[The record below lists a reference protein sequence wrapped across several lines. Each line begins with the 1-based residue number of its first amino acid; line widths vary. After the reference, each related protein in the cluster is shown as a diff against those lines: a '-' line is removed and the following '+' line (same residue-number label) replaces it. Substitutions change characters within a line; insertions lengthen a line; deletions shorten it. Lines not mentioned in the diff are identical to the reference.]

1 MTVEP
6 GLHPVRVA
14 IPSLPPA
21 DFLLRPLD
29 GHSEASIV
37 ADRPG
42 MASLLLERL
51 LIGPDGKAVDVTAL
65 PVAVHD
71 RLLASLYTLEY
82 GKDVS
87 CQATCGACAQ
97 MFQFR
102 FALPDLLESQ
112 DEAAA
117 VAGLPGG
124 DGRWQTP
131 SGVRLRPPDLRDAA
145 AGAPEGL
152 LAVIAEAPFPAEE
165 VEALAA
171 FLEQAS
177 PILAIDL
184 DSACPGC
191 GASQSI
197 AFDLARFLV
206 RALAGERPFL
216 IREVHLIAARYG
228 WSHSEIMAL
237 PRSDRRAFATLIE
250 SERSAGLR
258 RVS

>member
-1 MTVEP
+1 MIVDL

-21 DFLLRPLD
+21 DFLLRPID
-29 GHSEASIV
+29 GRSEAAIV

-42 MASLLLERL
+42 MATLLLERL
-51 LIGPDGKAVDVTAL
+51 VAGRDGEAVDVLAL

-71 RLLASLYTLEY
+71 RLLAAIYTLEY
-82 GKDVS
+82 GEKLS
-87 CQATCGACAQ
+87 CQATCASCAQ
-97 MFQFR
+97 IFQFR
-102 FALPDLLESQ
+102 FALPALLASQ

-117 VAGLPGG
+117 EAGLPGE
-124 DGRWQTP
+124 DGFWETP
-131 SGVRLRPPDLRDAA
+131 SGARLRPPDLRDSA

-152 LAVIAEAPFPAEE
+152 LARIAESPVPAED
-165 VEALAA
+165 VEDLAA
-171 FLEQAS
+171 FLEKAS
-177 PILAIDL
+177 PILSIDL
-184 DSACPGC
+184 DAACPGC
-191 GASQSI
+191 GASQSV

-228 WSHSEIMAL
+228 WSHAEIMAL
-237 PRSDRRAFATLIE
+237 PRADRRAFATLIE
-250 SERSAGLR
+250 SERSASLR

>member
-1 MTVEP
+1 MTVDR

-14 IPSLPPA
+14 IPSLPTA
-21 DFLLRPLD
+21 DFLLRPMD
-29 GHSEASIV
+29 GHSEAAIV

-42 MASLLLERL
+42 MATLLLERL
-51 LIGPDGKAVDVTAL
+51 VVGGEGEAVDVRAL

-82 GKDVS
+82 GENVS
-87 CQATCGACAQ
+87 CQASCAACAQ
-97 MFQFR
+97 PFQFR
-102 FALPDLLESQ
+102 FALPALLASQ
-112 DEAAA
+112 DQAAA
-117 VAGLPGG
+117 EAGSPGG
-124 DGRWQTP
+124 DGCWEAP

-152 LAVIAEAPFPAEE
+152 LARIAQSPVPAEE

-171 FLEQAS
+171 FLEKAS

-184 DSACPGC
+184 DTACPGC
-191 GASQSI
+191 GASQSV

-216 IREVHLIAARYG
+216 IREIHLIAARYG

-237 PRSDRRAFATLIE
+237 PRADRRAFATLVE
-250 SERSAGLR
+250 SERSASLR